1 MIDNTVG
8 VEFYQRLF
16 RIIGIQKDA
25 CKGIAKKFYN
35 CSFDPDEKN
44 FKSISMFDFG
54 TKFGVPLAYRN
65 QDSHDEFLRLQFL
78 RVLNSSEFSERQKIK
93 SITAKEI
100 KKAFPEKIYL
110 RDSVTNNLQDTDLS
124 DSEF

>member
-1 MIDNTVG
+1 MVRINDSASKTTFRKQFCIVIDDKVG

-65 QDSHDEFLRLQFL
+65 QDSHDCVITLQYSQML
-78 RVLNSSEFSERQKIK
+78 HSH
-93 SITAKEI
+93 
-100 KKAFPEKIYL
+100 
-110 RDSVTNNLQDTDLS
+110 
-124 DSEF
+124 

>member
-1 MIDNTVG
+1 MIDDKVG

-44 FKSISMFDFG
+44 FKNISMFDFG

-65 QDSHDEFLRLQFL
+65 QDSPDFVVTLQQML
-78 RVLNSSEFSERQKIK
+78 HSH
-93 SITAKEI
+93 
-100 KKAFPEKIYL
+100 
-110 RDSVTNNLQDTDLS
+110 
-124 DSEF
+124 